1 MKDEQQNL
9 AKIQQIRQQ
18 TECDEMKLL
27 REVNQRTTRLESRM
41 VQLGDYV
48 GANLC
53 TKMRVHVERNDT
65 GVWVEI
71 DALDVSLSRIVTSL
85 REQGIRKGWIA
96 VELNGRQ
103 ITRIDLGNIR

>member
-1 MKDEQQNL
+1 LKNEQQHL
-9 AKIQQIRQQ
+9 AEMQQQIS
-18 TECDEMKLL
+18 DEMELL
-27 REVNQRTTRLESRM
+27 REVNQRATRIESRM

-48 GANLC
+48 GANLR
-53 TKMRVHVERNDT
+53 TKMRVHVERDDT

-96 VELNGRQ
+96 VNLNGRQ
-103 ITRIDLGNIR
+103 ITRIDLDKIQ